1 MTLMDSLVDTR
12 EALIRRTLGF
22 RSDAVLNDA
31 PGIAQSLPAPEL
43 VAALKRAANT
53 LKAAGIAE
61 TGTSVDYARLR
72 ASDAYAALRND
83 LTRQLRGLDLAAL
96 ATHEE
101 RLAFWIN
108 LYNVLIIDA
117 TITFG
122 ISRSVT
128 EGRLGILAFFR
139 RAAYTVGGQRFSAND
154 IEHGILRGNRPH
166 WAIPG
171 VQFGPADSR
180 LAWRVT
186 RFDPRIHFALNCAS
200 RSCPPIDFYDVA
212 RIDAQLDLAAAG
224 FIAADVAIDPEHSTV
239 RLSSIFKWY
248 ADDFG
253 GRAGVIAC
261 ILRYLPA
268 GSAGAW
274 LAEHQEDAR
283 LVYRAYDWGL
293 NAS

>member
-1 MTLMDSLVDTR
+1 MTLMDSLVDAR
-12 EALIRRTLGF
+12 EALISRTLSF

-31 PGIAQSLPAPEL
+31 PEIAESLPTPEL

-61 TGTSVDYARLR
+61 AGKSVDYAHIR
-72 ASDAYAALRND
+72 ASDAYADLRND
-83 LTRQLRGLDLAAL
+83 LTRQLRGLDLASL
-96 ATHEE
+96 ATREE

-108 LYNVLIIDA
+108 LYNVLIINA

-139 RAAYTVGGQRFSAND
+139 QAAYNVGGQRFSAND
-154 IEHGILRGNRPH
+154 IEHGILRGNRSH

-171 VQFGPADSR
+171 VQFGPSDPR

-200 RSCPPIDFYDVA
+200 RSCPPINFYDAA

-224 FIAADVAIDPEHSTV
+224 FIAADAAINPEHSTMH
-239 RLSSIFKWY
+239 LSSIFKWY
-248 ADDFG
+248 AGDFG

-293 NAS
+293 NAP